1 MLLKCRQVPLAW
13 VQRCNLSEN
22 SLLAYTDQLANCA
35 NNLNQPHATFWMP
48 AIRNCRLTFIIHDYN
63 HLRKGC
69 RQKTLSE
76 AQRTHGLTP

>member
-48 AIRNCRLTFIIHDYN
+48 AIRNCRLTFIIHNYN
-63 HLRKGC
+63 NLRKGC
-69 RQKTLSE
+69 QKTLSE